1 MRNFANRICAILLLA
16 IATIFAISL
25 TACTPEIDSSLG
37 GEIMPENQTMVLRHL
52 KLHGNKITQYNHLTE
67 ENEEFIAA
75 SPLIESRQFRTD
87 SVISSNLDYGYFG
100 VRFSDTLGMRSA
112 GFASSIIYMN
122 ELDEKLGW
130 GYKPIFDTMKL
141 LLSIN
146 KYKGD
151 TLVPVKYYVYELKKG
166 LAGNVLDEE
175 DSIAYINCDLSDM
188 YDESKP
194 LFSFTF
200 PVAERGEGP
209 GTTTVLLDPV
219 TDNNGKMSAQT
230 WDYIRRLMLI
240 PENYNA
246 ADSDWDGYGRDGLE
260 YYQDEAKW
268 VEKFHGVY
276 IKPDLSSISGSQ
288 GAMYATKLDASGL
301 MLKGRNRN
309 PLDPTLIQDTIGMYY
324 YFYDEYTKYNL
335 SVNSIKRDYSRG
347 LTQTPVLN
355 SVVMDEKKSIEER
368 TQVGMCH
375 IEGIGGSVAE
385 LTFTDEMLDQLRSLL
400 LNESGKFSKMGINQ
414 CLMTLYLDKASYD
427 WSVTQGNY
435 VELTPLLDKA
445 FDRVGTYLYYHTLS
459 PIVDYDYVNE
469 EKYSTELTYGGY
481 IDRSRGCYIL
491 NITGYIQRLFRY
503 INETARQ
510 EDGSYKFDRNDPNY
524 APRTIYIGAKATD
537 LFDFS
542 TVSIQGMDDGT
553 NKAPIQIDLTYTL
566 IK

>member
-1 MRNFANRICAILLLA
+1 MRNFANKICAILLLA
-16 IATIFAISL
+16 FATIFAISL

-37 GEIMPENQTMVLRHL
+37 GEIMPENQAMVLRHL
-52 KLHGNKITQYNHLTE
+52 KLRGNKIIKYNGD
-67 ENEEFIAA
+67 NSGYPAP

-100 VRFSDTLGMRSA
+100 VRFSDIFGMRSA

-141 LLSIN
+141 LLTID

-151 TLVPVKYYVYELKKG
+151 TLVPVKYYVYELKES
-166 LAGNVLDEE
+166 LAGNALREK
-175 DSIAYINCDLSDM
+175 DSIAYINCDLSKI

-194 LFSFTF
+194 IFSFTF
-200 PVAERGEGP
+200 PVAERNEGP
-209 GTTTVLLDPV
+209 ATTIITLDPV

-240 PENYNA
+240 PENYNDA
-246 ADSDWDGYGRDGLE
+246 NSEWDGYGNDGLE
-260 YYQDEAKW
+260 YYQDEKKW

-276 IKPDLSSISGSQ
+276 IKPDISSISGSE

-301 MLKGRNRN
+301 VLKGRNRN
-309 PLDPTLIQDTIGMYY
+309 PQDPTLIKDTIGMYY

-335 SVNSIKRDYSRG
+335 SVNRVERDYSHG
-347 LTQTPVLN
+347 INGASALN

-368 TQVGMCH
+368 NLVHLCH
-375 IEGIGGSVAE
+375 IEAIGGSVAE
-385 LTFTDEMLDQLRSLL
+385 LTFTDQMLDELL
-400 LNESGKFSKMGINQ
+400 KLLSEEEAYSKMGVNQ

-427 WSVTQGNY
+427 WDITQGNY
-435 VELTPLLDKA
+435 VELASMLDDA

-469 EKYSTELTYGGY
+469 EKYGTELTYGGY
-481 IDRSRGCYIL
+481 LDRSRACYIL
-491 NITGYIQRLFRY
+491 NITGYMQRLFRY

-510 EDGSYKFDRNDPNY
+510 EDGSYKFDKNDPNY
-524 APRTIYIGAKATD
+524 APRTIYIGAKASD
-537 LFDFS
+537 PFDFS
-542 TVSIQGMDDGT
+542 TVSIQGMDNGN